1 MTCAFVQKSLALLRA
16 NCPEHIAQDEANR
29 VKEITLP
36 RTISPDDA
44 IQPVIEINHGLF
56 AVRLKPFDDDLFDVH
71 RARRLP
77 QRPARVTRQR
87 VRSDSR
93 AVFPARF

>member
-1 MTCAFVQKSLALLRA
+1 MQKSLALLRT
-16 NCPEHIAQDEANR
+16 NRTEHIAQHEANR

-36 RTISPDDA
+36 RTIRPDDA

-56 AVRLKPFDDDLFDVH
+56 AVRLEPFDDDLFDVH

-77 QRPARVTRQR
+77 KRPVRVARQR
-87 VRSDSR
+87 VRSVSR